1 MDNYFGVGPPA
12 YFVTKEFNTTAR
24 GEQKA
29 LCGRFATC
37 DTYSLAN
44 ILEQERKRP
53 EDSYIA
59 EATASWVDDFFLWLN
74 PANERCCSLN
84 KRTGELCDSD
94 TPARLCKTCFADR
107 DPGWNITLSGM
118 PEGKEFLDYLKIWLQ
133 APTGEEC
140 AIAGK
145 AAYSHALVPD
155 YERKTILA
163 SHFRTSH
170 TPLRSQDDFIKAY
183 ASARRIAKEISKNTG
198 APVFPYSKFY
208 IFFDQYAN
216 IKHLTV
222 TLLLAALTT
231 IFVVTSVFLGSVRTA
246 GVVTVT
252 VAMVI
257 IDIIGSMALFGV
269 SLNAVSLVNLVIA
282 VGISVEFCSHLA
294 RAFQFPGKEAL
305 MADSDSPNPAR
316 VHSISRFQS
325 FHANPANSPAL
336 ARAYSALANVG
347 GSVFTGIT
355 LTKLLGVSVLAFT
368 RSKIFEI
375 YYFRMWVSLVVL
387 GALHALVWLPVALSF
402 SGGQG
407 WSWEEDGAVEEDLRS
422 RVSLMQHDGSDDDSD
437 DEEIPLP
444 RQDRGRPRGRK

>member
-1 MDNYFGVGPPA
+1 
-12 YFVTKEFNTTAR
+12 
-24 GEQKA
+24 
-29 LCGRFATC
+29 
-37 DTYSLAN
+37 
-44 ILEQERKRP
+44 LEQERKRP
-53 EDSYIA
+53 EASYIA
-59 EATASWVDDFFLWLN
+59 EATASWVDDFLLWLN
-74 PANERCCSLN
+74 PANEQCCSIN
-84 KRTGELCDSD
+84 KKTGELCDAD

-107 DPGWNITLSGM
+107 DPAWNITLSGM
-118 PEGKEFLDYLKIWLQ
+118 PEGQEFLDYLKIWLQ

-145 AAYSHALVPD
+145 AAYSHAMVPD
-155 YERKTILA
+155 YERKTINA
-163 SHFRTSH
+163 THFRTSH
-170 TPLRSQDDFIKAY
+170 TPLRSQHDFIKAY
-183 ASARRIAKEISKNTG
+183 ASARRIAKEISKDTG
-198 APVFPYSKFY
+198 ASVFPYSKFY
-208 IFFDQYAN
+208 IFFDQYAS
-216 IKHLTV
+216 IKKLTV
-222 TLLLAALTT
+222 TLLLAALAT

-246 GVVTVT
+246 GVVTIT

-257 IDIIGSMALFGV
+257 VDIIGSMALFGV

-305 MADSDSPNPAR
+305 IADSDSPNPSR

-325 FHANPANSPAL
+325 VHASPANSSSL

-407 WSWEEDGAVEEDLRS
+407 WSWEDDGGVEDDLRI
-422 RVSLMQHDGSDDDSD
+422 RARLVSDDGSDDESD
-437 DEEIPLP
+437 EDEAVMPT
-444 RQDRGRPRGRK
+444 QNNRGRTRGRK